1 MARHENLVSRAVRR
15 AYLFKHPTTRR
26 LVRAGFIGVPA
37 SAATIVAM
45 ALVDG
50 PAQVPVA
57 LLAGVCG
64 GVLGSLTVRALRPLG
79 DRLFGVTTTGRL
91 LELANPAHPLMR
103 KLMTS
108 APGTYTHSVVTANLA
123 ETAAEV
129 IGANPLVA
137 RVGGYYH
144 DIGKMVRPEFFFE
157 NLAGGDNPHDD
168 ATPDLSTRIIIGH
181 VRDGLELAEA
191 YHLPREIEDIIGE
204 HHGTSVV
211 KCFYRKAAEVDA
223 SVFESSFRYPAALPH
238 TREAALVMLADGCE
252 AAVRAK
258 RTPSDE
264 EVAATVSG
272 VIEDRECDGQLAAS
286 GLSAGDIDRVVRSY
300 TRILASMYH
309 PRMEYPDSAPRR
321 EQDADIHH
329 EPSRA
334 RTA

>member
-1 MARHENLVSRAVRR
+1 MVRRENLASRVLRR
-15 AYLFKHPTTRR
+15 AYLFKHPTSRR
-26 LVRAGFIGVPA
+26 LVRAAFIGVPA
-37 SAATIVAM
+37 SVATIVAIS
-45 ALVDG
+45 LVHG
-50 PAQVPVA
+50 SAAVPVA
-57 LLAGVCG
+57 VLAGMCG
-64 GVLGSLTVRALRPLG
+64 GVLGSLTARALRPLG

-123 ETAAEV
+123 ETAAEA

-157 NLAGGDNPHDD
+157 NLGGGENPHDD
-168 ATPDLSTRIIIGH
+168 STPDISTRIIIGH

-211 KCFYRKAAEVDA
+211 KCFYRKAAEADA
-223 SVFESSFRYPAALPH
+223 SVFESAFRSPAALPH
-238 TREAALVMLADGCE
+238 TREAALVMPADGCE
-252 AAVRAK
+252 AAVRAT
-258 RTPSDE
+258 RTPSGE
-264 EVAATVSG
+264 QVAATVSG
-272 VIEDRECDGQLAAS
+272 VIEDRAFDGQLVTS
-286 GLSAGDIDRVVRSY
+286 GLSAADIDVVTRSY

-309 PRMEYPDSAPRR
+309 PRMEYPDSPPRR